1 MNCYILEMIM
11 KSHTHT
17 RQPFT
22 RFKEKY
28 ENKLK
33 KENDQKK
40 AVIAAAAAAVK
51 KHTPHEQSE

>member
-28 ENKLK
+28 ENKLN
-33 KENDQKK
+33 KENDQKIK
-40 AVIAAAAAAVK
+40 AATSAAAAK